1 MELKYELALGLAY
14 ASNCETIPLMTV
26 YGTWLPLFYLQNKFH
41 VVEYQEDDWFMI
53 IKTQKGFMYQ
63 SI

>member
-26 YGTWLPLFYLQNKFH
+26 HDTWLPLLYLQNKFH

-53 IKTQKGFMYQ
+53 IKTHKGFMYQ